1 MYSVGDRLQCI
12 KSYDSSED
20 LYTEGNIY
28 IIESVREVSVG
39 YDKVD
44 YEVVLKSNNGFGYY
58 FLIKDVY
65 NEYYLYKYFMSIRRS
80 RNSATQNIKEC
91 RRLKLEKLSKNL
103 VYESKV

>member
-44 YEVVLKSNNGFGYY
+44 YEVILKSNNGFGYY
-58 FLIKDVY
+58 FLMKDVN

-80 RNSATQNIKEC
+80 RNSATQNIKEN
-91 RRLKLEKLSKNL
+91 RKLKLEKINRSSSI
-103 VYESKV
+103 VTD